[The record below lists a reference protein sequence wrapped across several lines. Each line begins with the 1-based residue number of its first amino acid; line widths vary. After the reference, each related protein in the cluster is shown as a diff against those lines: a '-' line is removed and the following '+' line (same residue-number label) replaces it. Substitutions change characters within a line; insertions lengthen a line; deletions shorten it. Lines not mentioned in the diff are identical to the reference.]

1 VKDLKRTLKIVAIV
15 IIAIFVAL
23 IGLRVFNLASL
34 VVFILAGFLVKLVV
48 VLAIAAGVIF
58 CLKQR
63 FLL

>member
-1 VKDLKRTLKIVAIV
+1 MKDLKRTLKIVAIV